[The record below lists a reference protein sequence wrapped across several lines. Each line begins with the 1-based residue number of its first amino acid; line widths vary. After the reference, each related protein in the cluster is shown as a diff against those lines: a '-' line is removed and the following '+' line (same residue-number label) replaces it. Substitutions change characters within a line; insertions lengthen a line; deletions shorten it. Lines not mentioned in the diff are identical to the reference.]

1 MVRLRGMWIGLVPG
15 TALVLGTVVLSR
27 QAGAQSGSSPSLSH
41 VVTTV
46 LPRVRVTITPAPAF
60 QGAVRASSAQ
70 TATDGISISITATQS
85 WTLSIGSGARESHLQ
100 WSHDQTSGFANV
112 GVNDS
117 TIASGASSGPATFNI
132 FFRGRVAVAS
142 SDQRNGVGPDV
153 VVLTVAAQ

>member
-1 MVRLRGMWIGLVPG
+1 MEGGAYCAIEIHLTEQRLTIPEALPDGSTARDVDRTCTWNRACPRNRCAFTPGRGSKRIV
-15 TALVLGTVVLSR
+15 
-27 QAGAQSGSSPSLSH
+27 AQP
-41 VVTTV
+41 
-46 LPRVRVTITPAPAF
+46 LPRRHRHCSPPRE
-60 QGAVRASSAQ
+60 GHDHPGS
-70 TATDGISISITATQS
+70 GISGRGQS
-85 WTLSIGSGARESHLQ
+85 FLCANGNRRHL
-100 WSHDQTSGFANV
+100 DQSGFANV